1 LGLHDEQQA
10 ESVSAICLVPRGTE
24 EGSEIRLDRTDLQL
38 VANKPVAF
46 RLYSSLART
55 EDEAGS
61 IVEFAL
67 APDPTD
73 ASAEPRLHAPLR
85 AVIRFGKGGEKL
97 IPVAVAARLSEVGT
111 LETWAESK
119 ISEHRWRLQ
128 FQLRKNADAAE
139 QSAEVPTVRS
149 GAVVSGEL
157 QAEAESLI
165 EQVFGPGLSQIP
177 PEQLPA
183 RLEQKLA
190 LGRLSWPLATL
201 RAFADKLLALSE
213 GRKKNAAHESRW
225 LNLTGFCM
233 RPGFGFAG
241 DEFRI
246 EQVRRIYA
254 AGLTFSN
261 QVQCEVEWWIFC
273 GRLDG
278 GFNRNQQADIYQ
290 RIAPVLFPKQKRKQ
304 RINPSLWRE
313 MWRTAASLELLPSP
327 TKTQL
332 GEALIAMLK
341 QNEMPDTCLWCLSR
355 IGARRLF
362 RGPVNQVLSPTV
374 VARWV
379 ETILTRT
386 PAPALLD
393 AVVQMAQQTGD
404 AARDLP
410 PATLALVRRACET
423 SPDSAALLHMLS
435 GAAASTAA
443 ASHVY
448 GEQLPEGLV
457 LAASE

>member
-1 LGLHDEQQA
+1 M
-10 ESVSAICLVPRGTE
+10 
-24 EGSEIRLDRTDLQL
+24 
-38 VANKPVAF
+38 
-46 RLYSSLART
+46 
-55 EDEAGS
+55 
-61 IVEFAL
+61 
-67 APDPTD
+67 
-73 ASAEPRLHAPLR
+73 
-85 AVIRFGKGGEKL
+85 
-97 IPVAVAARLSEVGT
+97 SEVGT

-119 ISEHRWRLQ
+119 VSEHRWRLQ
-128 FQLRKNADAAE
+128 FQLRKNAETAE
-139 QSAEVPTVRS
+139 QSADVPTVRS
-149 GAVVSGEL
+149 GAVISGEL

-165 EQVFGPGLSQIP
+165 EQVFASVGTSATSDGGADSQSAASRLVGTHHSGLIP

-190 LGRLSWPLATL
+190 LGRLSWPLPAL

-213 GRKKNAAHESRW
+213 GRRKNAAHEARW
-225 LNLTGFCM
+225 LNLSGFCM

-254 AGLTFSN
+254 AGLTFPN
-261 QVQCEVEWWIFC
+261 HVQCEVEWWIFC
-273 GRLDG
+273 GRLAG

-290 RIAPVLFPKQKRKQ
+290 RIAPVLFPKQKRRQ
-304 RINPSLWRE
+304 RVNPSLWRE

-332 GEALIAMLK
+332 GETLIAMLK

-355 IGARRLF
+355 LGARRLF
-362 RGPVNQVLSPTV
+362 RGPVNQVLSPSA

-379 ETILTRT
+379 ETILSRT
-386 PAPALLD
+386 ATPALLD

-410 PATLALVRRACET
+410 PATLALVRRACEA
-423 SPDSAALLHMLS
+423 SADSAALLMTQRRRGGRQRGKPCLWRRAS
-435 GAAASTAA
+435 GRPGAWEFRVAA
-443 ASHVY
+443 
-448 GEQLPEGLV
+448 
-457 LAASE
+457 